1 MQVLNAVLKGL
12 RWLVTLPILIYQH
25 LISPALP
32 GACIYSP
39 TCSHYSRRAIMQH
52 GVLKGLLLAVTR
64 IFRCAGGLFTGGE
77 DPVPENFSFGYIT
90 GAYRSFWARSK
101 PDDGNGKTDSS
112 RINDGT
118 EPQDS

>member
-1 MQVLNAVLKGL
+1 MQVFNAVLKGI

-52 GVLKGLLLAVTR
+52 GVLKGFVLAVTR

-77 DPVPENFSFGYIT
+77 DPVPEKFSFGYVT
-90 GAYRSFWARSK
+90 GAYRTFWARSK
-101 PDDGNGKTDSS
+101 SDDSSGKTDA
-112 RINDGT
+112 
-118 EPQDS
+118 